1 MKGKQVLITGGLG
14 FLGSNLAHE
23 LVKRGAEVT
32 ILDELVHGLG
42 GNKFNVSGI
51 KDKIKVAIGDVR
63 DDKTVADAVKGKDYV
78 FHLAGQVDHKRSI
91 ENPYED
97 IDIRIKG
104 TLNVLEALRKHN
116 PKAKLVFSGT
126 RAVYG
131 TIKKPPATEE
141 SPTEPKGVYAITS
154 FAAEKLIQIYGKVYG
169 LPVVCLR
176 ITNTYGP
183 RHQMKLPY
191 GVGNW
196 FVRLAMD
203 GKPITVM
210 GKGNYTRDFLFV
222 DDCVEAMIAVA
233 ENDKANG
240 QVFNLG
246 SGKVISFLDTAK
258 KVIAA
263 AGKGSYQMVPYEGL
277 TAKIE
282 PGDCELD
289 VSKLRKAT
297 GWKPRTKL
305 EDGLKAT
312 IDFYK
317 QNRQRYW

>member
-1 MKGKQVLITGGLG
+1 MKGKKVLVTGGLG
-14 FLGSNLAHE
+14 FIGSNLARE
-23 LVKRGAEVT
+23 LLKRGADVT
-32 ILDELVHGLG
+32 ILDALIPGLG
-42 GNKFNVSGI
+42 GNKFNVSDI
-51 KDKIKVAIGDVR
+51 KDNVKVVIGDVR
-63 DDKTVADAVKGKDYV
+63 DEKTVVDAVKGKDYV

-91 ENPYED
+91 EKPYED
-97 IDIRIKG
+97 IEIRCRG

-116 PKAKLVFSGT
+116 SRAKLVFSGT

-131 TIKKPPATEE
+131 TIKKPPATED

-154 FAAEKLIQIYGKVYG
+154 FAAEKLILIYGKVYG
-169 LPVVCLR
+169 LAAVCLR

-191 GVGNW
+191 GVANW

-210 GKGNYTRDFLFV
+210 GKGEFTRDFLFIE
-222 DDCVEAMIAVA
+222 DCVEAMIAVA
-233 ENDKANG
+233 ESDKANG

-246 SGKVISFLDTAK
+246 SGKVVSFLEMAK

-263 AGKGSYQMVPYEGL
+263 VGKGSYKMVPYEGL

-297 GWKPRTKL
+297 GWKPKTKL

-312 IDFYK
+312 IAFYK
-317 QNRQRYW
+317 QNRQHYW